1 MEKNRQ
7 TVRNLVIGAL
17 AGLSLVLMPA
27 SARAQTTYPDFTID
41 WTNDVFSGAAAGNTF
56 VADRIIGGYGET
68 FTVTGANTFTTD
80 AYYIVG
86 QFVANSEGSF
96 SSVPADVHG
105 AGTEYMLYAIFTS
118 DGTFTGTPDTGFEFT
133 GTSGSVSVWVD
144 PDEDTDLFL
153 PTNAQTG
160 NVTCT
165 DCTAGDPGN
174 DLLLATATLVP
185 DISQGHTRPGPDSGD
200 FSLTFTPFNLTALGA
215 QYFAAPSPFY
225 LTVLLQGQFNDFVVP
240 GIGESVAVTG
250 GSADAS
256 FAQNAEIPEPA
267 SLTLLGLGLTGL
279 AARRRRKA
287 AKANKA

>member
-1 MEKNRQ
+1 MEKKTR
-7 TVRNLVIGAL
+7 TLRNLVVGAL

-27 SARAQTTYPDFTID
+27 AASAQTYPEFTID
-41 WTNDVFSGAAAGNTF
+41 WTNPVFAGATAGNTF
-56 VADRIIGGYGET
+56 EADRIIGGYAET

-96 SSVPADVHG
+96 GSIPADVSG

-118 DGTFTGTPDTGFEFT
+118 DGTFAPNTSGGFDFI

-144 PDEDTDLFL
+144 PDEDTDLFV
-153 PTNAQTG
+153 PANAATG

-165 DCTAGDPGN
+165 DCVPAGVEDF
-174 DLLLATATLVP
+174 LLATATLVP
-185 DISQGHTRPGPDSGD
+185 AISQGHTQAGPDAGD
-200 FSLTFTPFNLTALGA
+200 FSLTFTPFTLTALGA
-215 QYFAAPSPFY
+215 EYFAAPSPFY
-225 LTVLLQGQFNDFVVP
+225 LTVLLQGQFNDFVIP
-240 GIGESVAVTG
+240 GVGQSVAVTG